1 MRQTHDARCDASSFS
16 AIPHRRACWSRFYL
30 SSAVWLKV
38 PVDFCHYISIAA
50 HYGFKFHHTQ
60 PKYVMMSLWLPEDVP
75 NKIPEFGTHHLGVA
89 GMSTRLR
96 RAQALLRPNTM

>member
-1 MRQTHDARCDASSFS
+1 MF
-16 AIPHRRACWSRFYL
+16 

-89 GMSTRLR
+89 GRSTACGGRKR
-96 RAQALLRPNTM
+96 YYCGRIRCKARAGWRNVKCCKSCCMV

>member
-1 MRQTHDARCDASSFS
+1 M
-16 AIPHRRACWSRFYL
+16 
-30 SSAVWLKV
+30 SAVWLKV

-50 HYGFKFHHTQ
+50 HYGFQLHHTQ

-89 GMSTRLR
+89 GITTVQQPLR
-96 RAQALLRPNTM
+96 ASVTLGITARQVIM